1 MKGYIVCECMHVYFW
16 VRACVLCV
24 YIYYHTYIQMYRERE
39 RERERERDRQT
50 DRQTERQTDRET
62 ETEMYVHIGVRAK
75 NREGQA
81 KTIAKVEANGA
92 RGCLHDGG
100 C

>member
-1 MKGYIVCECMHVYFW
+1 MYIFGCA
-16 VRACVLCV
+16 RACCACI
-24 YIYYHTYIQMYRERE
+24 YIIIHTYKCTERE
-39 RERERERDRQT
+39 RERERERQT
-50 DRQTERQTDRET
+50 DRRTDRERQTDRET